1 MRKRFSLLNFIVVT
15 FIFFF
20 FILFPLLNH
29 KGKVDANSRQ
39 SVTYT
44 KEEFIQKIVP
54 DAQDLGKSY
63 GIRPSFIIAQAA
75 LDSDFGE
82 KILANKYH
90 NLFGLLAEPGTPSIT
105 LNDSSTGKKQE
116 KQFTHYKSWKYSMYD
131 YLAHIKSGAT
141 GKKDSYTIMV
151 SVKNPKTLVQKLQD
165 SGFDNDKK
173 YAKKMTEIID

>member
-105 LNDSSTGKKQE
+105 LNDSSTGKK
-116 KQFTHYKSWKYSMYD
+116 
-131 YLAHIKSGAT
+131 T
-141 GKKDSYTIMV
+141 GKAIYS
-151 SVKNPKTLVQKLQD
+151 L
-165 SGFDNDKK
+165 
-173 YAKKMTEIID
+173 

>member
-1 MRKRFSLLNFIVVT
+1 MKKIAPQYGFVLRFPDGKTAETGVGYE
-15 FIFFF
+15 F

-90 NLFGLLAEPGTPSIT
+90 NLFGLLAEPGMPSIT
-105 LNDSSTGKKQE
+105 L
-116 KQFTHYKSWKYSMYD
+116 
-131 YLAHIKSGAT
+131 
-141 GKKDSYTIMV
+141 
-151 SVKNPKTLVQKLQD
+151 
-165 SGFDNDKK
+165 
-173 YAKKMTEIID
+173 